1 MKVETTVR
9 IESIKKLVNLKLDKT
24 EFYLTLKVG
33 SKKVSLLRESIDT
46 TKKET
51 KKIEGFNVGIVSAR
65 I

>member
-1 MKVETTVR
+1 MKVENTVR
-9 IESIKKLVNLKLDKT
+9 IESIKKEFNLKLEET
-24 EFYLTLKVG
+24 EYKLTLKVG

-65 I
+65 F